1 MPLAARKPGR
11 LAGQVFV
18 GPDAVRSQHLGYH
31 NIWMRGFSTRSIM
44 PRRKKKGVPVDAGY
58 EGESQA

>member
-1 MPLAARKPGR
+1 
-11 LAGQVFV
+11 
-18 GPDAVRSQHLGYH
+18 
-31 NIWMRGFSTRSIM
+31 MRGFSTRSIM